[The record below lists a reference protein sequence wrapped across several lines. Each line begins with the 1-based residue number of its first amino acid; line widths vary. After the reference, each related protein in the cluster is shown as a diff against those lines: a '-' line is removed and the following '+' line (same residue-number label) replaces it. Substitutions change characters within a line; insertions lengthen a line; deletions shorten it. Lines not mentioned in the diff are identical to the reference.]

1 MTRGVNQRRSSLRW
15 GISAVISQG
24 PGSEPSVTS
33 RLEPVSAPTQW
44 VSERLLL
51 SVISIAS
58 GQATTDLH
66 PDTRDGPDFADPELL
81 LNDKTSD
88 HLKKS
93 SLGTNFTP

>member
-1 MTRGVNQRRSSLRW
+1 MVSIRGDPASDGGSRLSLVKARDL
-15 GISAVISQG
+15 S
-24 PGSEPSVTS
+24 PVTS
-33 RLEPVSAPTQW
+33 RLQPVSAHTMGIT
-44 VSERLLL
+44 EKLLL
-51 SVISIAS
+51 CVISIAS